1 MKELIEF
8 LTENGPTLAYVIL
21 FLGSLVEGESVVLSA
36 GFLAYTGFLRL
47 DYVMMIAFSAT
58 MIADQSLYYVG
69 RFYGPSLLARHPK
82 WQDRTAKIFR
92 LLNKHSIGFILV
104 FRFIYG
110 IRTLSPLVI
119 GTSGIPIRRFTVLNL
134 IAAIIWTILSCSGG
148 YFLGYL
154 FADDID
160 VMLEKAMHYQKIIV
174 LTLVC
179 GVLGVAGF
187 LYWRRLRAEKKHNT
201 QKGD

>member
-1 MKELIEF
+1 MIEF
-8 LTENGPTLAYVIL
+8 LTEHGPTLAYIIL

-47 DYVMMIAFSAT
+47 DYVMMIAFFAT
-58 MIADQSLYYVG
+58 VTADQSLYYVG
-69 RFYGPSLLARHPK
+69 RFYGPGLLARHPK

-92 LLNKHSIGFILV
+92 LLNKYSVGFILT

-119 GTSGIPIRRFTVLNL
+119 GTSGIPIRRFTILNF
-134 IAAIIWTILSCSGG
+134 IAAVIWTVLSCSGG
-148 YFLGYL
+148 YLLGYL
-154 FADDID
+154 FADDIEEMMALA
-160 VMLEKAMHYQKIIV
+160 VRYQHIV
-174 LTLVC
+174 VLSLL
-179 GVLGVAGF
+179 GLVLGAGGF
-187 LYWRRLRAEKKHNT
+187 FYWRRMRAEKNHST